1 MYNTE
6 EEFAKFQEKVE
17 KEEKKYENY
26 TITAENFTFPHIYLT
41 DEEIIEFNEECKKSK
56 IDLKVVPLSEYMNVS
71 TLDKDDRDINDD
83 MKFLDSCFIPKAE
96 YEEEKKEEEIN
107 INKNKKMSLD
117 NIIKDVNEFI
127 GKKQKRI
134 INDESD
140 VSDASKDN
148 SIFSF
153 KSSIDLSKKKLNS
166 EKEKDNEKGNKDNK
180 DKKDNKNNKENKKN
194 KDNKD
199 NNKNKNKSQ
208 NKQKKVPNE
217 ENKKKKII
225 PKKEE
230 NNKNI
235 IDKYFKKLI
244 DTSEYEQTLETRKSE
259 LINEILEKSQN
270 LTKEGLC
277 ELAKLKRISII
288 GDEFK
293 INDLKQKT
301 VNQLES
307 LLDDIIFNCSINKLE
322 PIRKDDIKT
331 LRNKEEKER
340 ERERKSKERILK
352 RKKMEEE
359 RKKSE
364 SSNKNNSQ
372 NNDNKEQDK
381 KIDDDEFSS
390 GSSYDDDSLN

>member
-1 MYNTE
+1 MYNPE

-26 TITAENFTFPHIYLT
+26 KITAENFTFPHIYLT
-41 DEEIIEFNEECKKSK
+41 DEEIIEFNEECRKSK

-107 INKNKKMSLD
+107 INNNKKMSLD

-134 INDESD
+134 ISDESD

-153 KSSIDLSKKKLNS
+153 KSSIDLSKKKLNI
-166 EKEKDNEKGNKDNK
+166 EKDNEKGNKENK

-199 NNKNKNKSQ
+199 YNKNKNKSQ

-217 ENKKKKII
+217 ENKKKKLI
-225 PKKEE
+225 PKKDE

-235 IDKYFKKLI
+235 IDKYFKK
-244 DTSEYEQTLETRKSE
+244 
-259 LINEILEKSQN
+259 IN
-270 LTKEGLC
+270 
-277 ELAKLKRISII
+277 R
-288 GDEFK
+288 
-293 INDLKQKT
+293 
-301 VNQLES
+301 
-307 LLDDIIFNCSINKLE
+307 
-322 PIRKDDIKT
+322 
-331 LRNKEEKER
+331 
-340 ERERKSKERILK
+340 
-352 RKKMEEE
+352 
-359 RKKSE
+359 
-364 SSNKNNSQ
+364 
-372 NNDNKEQDK
+372 
-381 KIDDDEFSS
+381 
-390 GSSYDDDSLN
+390 Y

>member
-1 MYNTE
+1 MYNAE
-6 EEFAKFQEKVE
+6 KEFAKFQEKVE

-26 TITAENFTFPHIYLT
+26 EITAENFTFPHIYLT
-41 DEEIIEFNEECKKSK
+41 DEEIIEFNEECRKSK

-71 TLDKDDRDINDD
+71 TLDKEDRDINDD

-107 INKNKKMSLD
+107 INNKKMSLD

-153 KSSIDLSKKKLNS
+153 KSSIDLSRKKLNN
-166 EKEKDNEKGNKDNK
+166 EKEKDNKDNK
-180 DKKDNKNNKENKKN
+180 NKVNKNNKNNKEKKES

-199 NNKNKNKSQ
+199 NNKNKNKIQ
-208 NKQKKVPNE
+208 NKQKKVENE
-217 ENKKKKII
+217 EKNNKKKKII
-225 PKKEE
+225 PKKDE

-244 DTSEYEQTLETRKSE
+244 DTSEYEQKLEERKSE

-270 LTKEGLC
+270 LTKEGLV
-277 ELAKLKRISII
+277 ELAKLKHISII

-322 PIRKDDIKT
+322 PVRKDDIKT

-340 ERERKSKERILK
+340 ERERKSKERIIK

-359 RKKSE
+359 KKKNE

-372 NNDNKEQDK
+372 NNDNKEKDK
-381 KIDDDEFSS
+381 RSDDDEFSS